1 MKLRIS
7 TFNIQNDYGKY
18 NISKTKEIIDYI
30 KKNKIDIVGLQ
41 EVYKKLDK
49 DLENN
54 IDYKYF
60 GKYRFISRFILR
72 RINEKTPIL
81 LKKDIISYQD
91 YHLPYLPGLMKRIMT
106 KVEIM
111 EDNKKISI
119 YNTHLDYQF
128 DIVKKRQLKRI
139 IKIIKNDTNLIVLMG
154 DFNLKNNNPI
164 FREFIDELKELGI
177 YHIDI
182 NDKTLKTSKGKLAI
196 DHIFLSND
204 FKLLNKERITSIST
218 SDHYPI
224 LIDVKI

>member
-41 EVYKKLDK
+41 EVYKRLDK
-49 DLENN
+49 DLVNN
-54 IDYKYF
+54 IDYKYY
-60 GKYRFISRFILR
+60 GNYRFISRLILR

-164 FREFIDELKELGI
+164 FKEFIDELKELGI
-177 YHIDI
+177 YNIDI
-182 NDKTLKTSKGKLAI
+182 NDKTLKISRGKLAI

-204 FKLLNKERITSIST
+204 FKLLKKERITSVST

-224 LIDVKI
+224 LIDVEI